1 MKIKNTCQLFILNL
15 WVIENRSYVYVSG
28 TTATV
33 CSLDLLT
40 STLFPSSSCRCD
52 VISVTSNKVYEIHR
66 YQYDNFQYVVARTN
80 KYTEE
85 QVRKDVEKMNEMLNE
100 EAKSQGIIYVFA
112 IGSISEMIK
121 QRTKKIQRGARGE
134 QQQSSSIL

>member
-1 MKIKNTCQLFILNL
+1 VKIPVNFFYFKVLG
-15 WVIENRSYVYVSG
+15 ERRESYVYVSG
-28 TTATV
+28 ITASF

-52 VISVTSNKVYEIHR
+52 VISVKSDKVYEIHR
-66 YQYDNFQYVVARTN
+66 YQYDDFQYVVARTN

-100 EAKSQGIIYVFA
+100 EAKSQGIRYVFA
-112 IGSISEMIK
+112 IGSTSEMIK
-121 QRTKKIQRGARGE
+121 QRTKKIQRGARG
-134 QQQSSSIL
+134 Q